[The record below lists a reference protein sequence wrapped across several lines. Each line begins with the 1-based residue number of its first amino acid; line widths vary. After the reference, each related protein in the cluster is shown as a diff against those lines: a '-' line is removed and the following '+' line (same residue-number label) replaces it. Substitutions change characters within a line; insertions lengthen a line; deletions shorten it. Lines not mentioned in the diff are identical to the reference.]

1 MAYDLMYE
9 GDGIIRKGPEPK
21 KIADKQESSSTAELK
36 HAPAKK
42 PARRRGGI
50 TMFRFTRLLFS
61 R

>member
-1 MAYDLMYE
+1 MAYDKMMYE
-9 GDGIIRKGPEPK
+9 GDGFIRKGPEPK
-21 KIADKQESSSTAELK
+21 KIAVKDDVAADKDQAR
-36 HAPAKK
+36 PATK